1 MALTKIFTGME
12 KGPEAI
18 DANFK
23 ELDGDITDSG
33 WQTAGITYL
42 NGCAAL
48 AGSNEQY
55 RVVQTGSFKLVYID
69 FSISVPALAYG
80 TSVSAIQL
88 PNNVPVRQEALATP
102 LYAGAQK
109 LASWDISES
118 GVIAITSRDT
128 TWTNQENLG
137 IHAMFIAN

>member
-1 MALTKIFTGME
+1 MTLTKIFSGME

-23 ELDGDITDSG
+23 ALDITDTG
-33 WQTAGITYL
+33 WQAAGITYL

-48 AGSNEQY
+48 VGNNERY

-69 FSISVPALAYG
+69 FAISIPALGYG
-80 TSVSAIQL
+80 AAVSAIQL
-88 PNNVPVRQEALATP
+88 PTSVPKRQIALST
-102 LYAGAQK
+102 LTTAGTQK

-128 TWTNQENLG
+128 TWTGKENLG